1 MQKLTKGKFDFLI
14 FITVIILVLFGCV
27 MVYSAS
33 YYSATIE
40 EGDPA
45 YYFKK
50 QILGAVLGF
59 VAMMFMANFNFQRID
74 KVKIPLA
81 IVTIGLLL
89 MVFTPLGITL
99 NGARRWVNL
108 GVTTMQPS
116 ELCKITVV
124 VLLSS
129 YFAKN
134 REKISTWTEG
144 IIPALESSHALAQ
157 AVKVAPTLPKDAALL
172 VCLSGRGDKD
182 VEQMEAFLE
191 SAK

>member
-59 VAMMFMANFNFQRID
+59 VAMMFMANFNFR
-74 KVKIPLA
+74 
-81 IVTIGLLL
+81 
-89 MVFTPLGITL
+89 
-99 NGARRWVNL
+99 
-108 GVTTMQPS
+108 
-116 ELCKITVV
+116 
-124 VLLSS
+124 
-129 YFAKN
+129 
-134 REKISTWTEG
+134 
-144 IIPALESSHALAQ
+144 
-157 AVKVAPTLPKDAALL
+157 
-172 VCLSGRGDKD
+172 
-182 VEQMEAFLE
+182 
-191 SAK
+191 SASIR